1 MEFYLFNIAD
11 KVDVKQKPKLHN
23 DWIHPDAYDIVEI
36 LQSEGFETYL
46 VGGCVRDLLAG
57 IPPKDFDIATN
68 ALPNQVRR
76 NISNA
81 YVIGKRFR
89 LVLVKR
95 GPETF
100 EVATF
105 RRAPTDEEVQ
115 QQESAPD
122 DAPSGDNFFGNPE
135 DDAKR
140 RDFTIN
146 SMFYDPVG
154 GDLLD
159 FCQGRTDIEN
169 RLIRTIGEPG
179 GRMVDD
185 PIRILRSLRLA
196 HKLKF
201 RIEPELRAS
210 MQKHADT
217 LVKAVLPRRREEYI
231 KIMKLEDPAL
241 AFVEGHDLGLWE
253 HALPFLNRILS
264 QPEGATV
271 FFNYLERIPRSS
283 INMLDPGEILGSII
297 LATVRAMGIE
307 PGDSNAIRKL
317 EDNEEFMKFCKFE
330 LGAFNLELRNILS
343 SLALQRDLESI
354 SEFEKRGRR
363 RQSGFLRNESFPLAL
378 RFSQLDF
385 HLSPSQIHFWSTAQ
399 KRVDSQSESS
409 GPASASKPNPS

>member
-1 MEFYLFNIAD
+1 MELYLFIIAD
-11 KVDVKQKPKLHN
+11 RMDVKQKPKLHN
-23 DWIHPDAYDIVEI
+23 DWIHPDAYDIVDV

-95 GPETF
+95 GAETF

-105 RRAPTDEEVQ
+105 RRAPTPEELQ
-115 QQESAPD
+115 QQEAAPD
-122 DAPSGDNFFGNPE
+122 EAPSGDNFFGKPE

-159 FCQGRTDIEN
+159 YCQGMPDIEN

-179 GRMVDD
+179 GRMVED

-210 MQKHADT
+210 MQRHADT

-231 KIMKLEDPAL
+231 KIMKLEDPSL

-253 HALPFLNRILS
+253 HSLPFLHRILLK
-264 QPEGATV
+264 PEGATV
-271 FFNYLERIPRSS
+271 FFNYLDRIPQSS
-283 INMLDPGEILGSII
+283 LNMADPGEILGSLI
-297 LATVRAMGIE
+297 LAVIRAMGIE
-307 PGDSNAIRKL
+307 PGDSAAIRRL
-317 EDNEEFMKFCKFE
+317 EDNEDFMKFCKFE
-330 LGAFNLELRNILS
+330 LGVFNLELRNILS
-343 SLALQRDLESI
+343 SLALQKDLEAI
-354 SEFEKRGRR
+354 SEFGKRGRR
-363 RQSGFLRNESFPLAL
+363 RQSGFLRNEAFPMAL
-378 RFSQLDF
+378 HFSQLDF
-385 HLSPSQIHFWSTAQ
+385 HLSPSQIQFWKTAQ
-399 KRVDSQSESS
+399 TRVDAVPGTQ
-409 GPASASKPNPS
+409 PATPDSAS